1 LELPV
6 QLLVIVRSLSAQSVI
21 GGMSEGVKYVMDCT
35 GCMPRRAWE
44 LPFLAEAEEVAAL
57 RRMLRLHLELWG
69 LQELSEA
76 AELCVSELVANVIK
90 HVGPGTPTTLAVRMS
105 GTRLRI
111 EVHDP
116 DPRALPTMAD
126 TDSDDES
133 GRGMALIDAV
143 TDRWGVD
150 LTVGRK
156 ATWCELRT
164 SATTADGH
172 TTGPRM
178 DRAADVLGLYASVST
193 PPPGSGPSRLGTTV
207 AEETAIGVIT
217 DLLHRLRAHG
227 RDPEE
232 VLDRAQAHFE
242 AEVEAR

>member
-1 LELPV
+1 
-6 QLLVIVRSLSAQSVI
+6 
-21 GGMSEGVKYVMDCT
+21 MDCT

-57 RRMLRLHLELWG
+57 RRLLRLHLEFWG

-90 HVGPGTPTTLAVRMS
+90 HVGPGTPTTLAVRMN

-116 DPRALPTMAD
+116 DPRALPTLAD
-126 TDSDDES
+126 ADSDAES
-133 GRGMALIDAV
+133 GRGMALIDAL

-164 SATTADGH
+164 SGTADDGH
-172 TTGPRM
+172 VTGPRM
-178 DRAADVLGLYASVST
+178 ARAADVLGFYASSLN
-193 PPPGSGPSRLGTTV
+193 PSPGAGVSRLKATV
-207 AEETAIGVIT
+207 AEEAAIGVIT
-217 DLLHRLRAHG
+217 DLLHWLQAHG
-227 RDPEE
+227 RDSEQ
-232 VLDRAQAHFE
+232 VLDRAQVHFE
-242 AEVEAR
+242 AEVQAH